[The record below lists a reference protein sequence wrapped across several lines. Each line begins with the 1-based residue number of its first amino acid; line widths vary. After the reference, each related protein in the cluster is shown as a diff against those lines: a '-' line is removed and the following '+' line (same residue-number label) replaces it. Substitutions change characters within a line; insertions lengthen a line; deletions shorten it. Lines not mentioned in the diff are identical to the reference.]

1 MTDTFLEAPKTI
13 KLTNFVGDLAM
24 GNKYEKIFMT
34 YLSKTSKWMNQMQ
47 GKFSAYDI
55 CADGIY
61 YEVKSDR
68 KAHATNNICI
78 EYECSQKP
86 SGINVTQADFYV
98 YFIINPDDSH
108 HVYKIP
114 VADIKKM
121 IEDKKYSKDVKGG
134 DGWRSAMYLFDIS
147 LFSEYCIDSIFF

>member
-1 MTDTFLEAPKTI
+1 
-13 KLTNFVGDLAM
+13 
-24 GNKYEKIFMT
+24 
-34 YLSKTSKWMNQMQ
+34 MQ

-98 YFIINPDDSH
+98 YFIITNIGIFIGC
-108 HVYKIP
+108 YYN
-114 VADIKKM
+114 M
-121 IEDKKYSKDVKGG
+121 IYY
-134 DGWRSAMYLFDIS
+134 YLYLLYVI
-147 LFSEYCIDSIFF
+147 YCF